1 VGLQDALDSS
11 SDYQCLGGKCLP
23 GVLGS
28 VRAEGPFDK
37 CGIIHYS
44 KNFFCVRMTV
54 LADAAAG
61 QENHYVNEGPC
72 GPQVSVIKTV
82 LKMTPAAPL

>member
-1 VGLQDALDSS
+1 MPWGEVPPWCSW
-11 SDYQCLGGKCLP
+11 P
-23 GVLGS
+23 